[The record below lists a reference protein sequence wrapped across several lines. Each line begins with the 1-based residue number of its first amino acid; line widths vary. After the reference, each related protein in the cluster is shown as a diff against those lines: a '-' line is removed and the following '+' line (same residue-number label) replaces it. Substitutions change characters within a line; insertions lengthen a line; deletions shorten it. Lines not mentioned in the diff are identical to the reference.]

1 MIYIYVI
8 LKNNLVIKKKANENA
23 RKVVKTVRMMDSAK
37 LNYCILWIQP
47 WQNKRQRSVNN
58 CRSYKSGNLKLI
70 PSLLYKIQVLAA
82 YLGKI
87 IMTCSLCHLENDHQQ
102 NINDC

>member
-58 CRSYKSGNLKLI
+58 CRSYQSCNLKLFR
-70 PSLLYKIQVLAA
+70 SLLYIIQVLATCI
-82 YLGKI
+82 GKI
-87 IMTCSLCHLENDHQQ
+87 IMTPSLPHLEHERQQ
-102 NINDC
+102 TINGC